1 MMCLIKHTKLECV
14 QKLALI
20 WIIMMW
26 YSTCHS
32 SNQHLPYCKY
42 ACSNQLFLFMLT
54 APNCC
59 CICSMYHLMQ
69 VCGQSVTSST
79 QKDSI
84 RRWLGFLCINR
95 YIKVCLLNKSKLIA
109 VSCDCISSLLWFIK
123 YDKWHSTQN
132 Y

>member
-1 MMCLIKHTKLECV
+1 MCLIKHTMLECV
-14 QKLALI
+14 QKLVLI

-32 SNQHLPYCKY
+32 SNQHCTVNAHAQTNSFY
-42 ACSNQLFLFMLT
+42 MLT

-59 CICSMYHLMQ
+59 CIYSTDHLMQ
-69 VCGQSVTSST
+69 VCGQIVTSST

-95 YIKVCLLNKSKLIA
+95 YIKVCLLTKSKLIA
-109 VSCDCISSLLWFIK
+109 VNCDCISSLRRFIK
-123 YDKWHSTQN
+123 YHKWHSTKTN
-132 Y
+132 